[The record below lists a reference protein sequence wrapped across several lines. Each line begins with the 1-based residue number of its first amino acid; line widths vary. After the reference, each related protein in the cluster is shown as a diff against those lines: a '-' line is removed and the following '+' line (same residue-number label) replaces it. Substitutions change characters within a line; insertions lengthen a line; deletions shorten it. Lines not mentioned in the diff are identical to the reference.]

1 MLADLLRLL
10 SGSTAAFMAL
20 LMLRAGLLK
29 VRDLARFEG
38 VLTDYDLA
46 NGPVVK
52 VLRLAVPTLELA
64 AAATLCLATTQA
76 IGAALAGG
84 LLLVYAAAMAAALAR
99 GRSEIDCGCGG
110 PPSPIGWSLVA
121 RNAILAAALVPAA
134 RGQAGWRG
142 LDEAAAGWA
151 IAAIALACW
160 IAVEHLSAH
169 HHRMRRDQALL
180 RDGLFGGPA

>member
-1 MLADLLRLL
+1 MIRNAGAMMRRTLEDAPQR
-10 SGSTAAFMAL
+10 
-20 LMLRAGLLK
+20 GLLK
-29 VRDLARFEG
+29 VAREMSF
-38 VLTDYDLA
+38 VS
-46 NGPVVK
+46 
-52 VLRLAVPTLELA
+52 
-64 AAATLCLATTQA
+64 
-76 IGAALAGG
+76 
-84 LLLVYAAAMAAALAR
+84 AMAAALAR
-99 GRSEIDCGCGG
+99 GRSEIDCGCGV

-160 IAVEHLSAH
+160 IAVEHLSAN